1 MTGALGKRRF
11 PGKYTQE
18 ERGDVIKQSSQRV
31 LTKEDYPME
40 RTNIALNDDTRKAV
54 SDELNKILSAE
65 QVLYAKTRNYHWNV
79 VGPQF
84 HSLHLLFEEQYTLLA
99 ESIDEIA
106 ERIRS
111 LGYNAMG
118 TMAEYLKNSN
128 LEEEKP
134 NTYPNAGDM
143 VARLVEGHENNIRT
157 LREKID
163 MIDEECNDQGTADFL
178 TAKMEEHEKMAW
190 MLRAFLAGES
200 TEASSVSTA
209 K

>member
-1 MTGALGKRRF
+1 
-11 PGKYTQE
+11 
-18 ERGDVIKQSSQRV
+18 
-31 LTKEDYPME
+31 ME
-40 RTNIALNDDTRKAV
+40 KTNIALNEDTRKTV

-65 QVLYAKTRNYHWNV
+65 HVLYIKTRNYHWNV

-84 HSLHLLFEEQYTLLA
+84 HSLHQLFEEQYTAL
-99 ESIDEIA
+99 EQSIDEIA

-118 TMAEYLKNSN
+118 TMGEFLKHSN
-128 LEEEKP
+128 LAEEAP
-134 NTYPNAGDM
+134 GTYPAAGDM

-163 MIDEECNDQGTADFL
+163 MIEEECGDAGTADFL

-190 MLRAFLAGES
+190 MLRAFLAGDPVEES
-200 TEASSVSTA
+200 GISTA

>member
-1 MTGALGKRRF
+1 
-11 PGKYTQE
+11 
-18 ERGDVIKQSSQRV
+18 
-31 LTKEDYPME
+31 ME
-40 RTNIALNDDTRKAV
+40 KLNIALNEDTRKTV

-65 QVLYAKTRNYHWNV
+65 HVLYVKTRNYHWNV

-84 HSLHLLFEEQYTLLA
+84 RSLHLLFEEQYTALA

-111 LGYNAMG
+111 LGYNAVG
-118 TMAEYLKNSN
+118 TMGEFVKLSN
-128 LEEEKP
+128 LKEEAPGE
-134 NTYPNAGDM
+134 YPQAGDM

-163 MIDEECNDQGTADFL
+163 MIDEECGDVGTADFL

-190 MLRAFLAGES
+190 MLRSFLAGD
-200 TEASSVSTA
+200 SVKDSGISTA